1 MTTRRR
7 CHEHSRCMHSVYLKA
22 SAKKRRQ
29 TSLKPFLTKSKEM
42 SNGEIM
48 AWNRWMA
55 TRWEDRSINRVGV
68 ILCYRTFQ
76 YYLNL
81 RLSVIFLMDIL
92 AIGNKTHTQ
101 KRTTCVFYDASFRLC
116 GGAPIRPRYL
126 IPLCSVVFFC
136 SHFFFFF
143 LHYNING
150 KKIHLFLFVFWPR
163 IFNACWHD
171 EANLCVF
178 VVNVRFVEWTQCIFV
193 YETWK
198 EHDFLSASLWQCCCP
213 IAILL

>member
-55 TRWEDRSINRVGV
+55 TRWEDRSVNRVGV

-92 AIGNKTHTQ
+92 AIGNKTHTHRKEQ
-101 KRTTCVFYDASFRLC
+101 RVYFMTHLFDFVEELQYDHVIWFHYAVLFFSV
-116 GGAPIRPRYL
+116 L
-126 IPLCSVVFFC
+126 IFS
-136 SHFFFFF
+136 SFFFTTTST
-143 LHYNING
+143 G
-150 KKIHLFLFVFWPR
+150 KKY
-163 IFNACWHD
+163 IFFSSFFGH
-171 EANLCVF
+171 
-178 VVNVRFVEWTQCIFV
+178 V
-193 YETWK
+193 YLMHVGMTK
-198 EHDFLSASLWQCCCP
+198 QIYVCSLSM
-213 IAILL
+213 